1 MLDPQA
7 VPGLPCT
14 RHRSL
19 RPPASL
25 RTTPSTG
32 APCARGAAMVQVSS
46 QVSNTGCRIAAVLPL
61 QASTF
66 IAPAHVLVPMC
77 LTATAEPARKPCPAL
92 ALDPAR
98 DRATVSGPTDITQS
112 CESSCCCLWACLVPP
127 QNAPN
132 SCWLGAGRRS
142 TATALHPPPGTSLPG
157 GARWQ
162 LHRASGRL
170 LSALLLGQSR
180 RPKYNPKLRR

>member
-32 APCARGAAMVQVSS
+32 APCARGAAMVQLSS
-46 QVSNTGCRIAAVLPL
+46 HVSNTGCRIAAVLPL

-66 IAPAHVLVPMC
+66 IAPAHVHVLMC
-77 LTATAEPARKPCPAL
+77 LTATAEPVRKPCPAL
-92 ALDPAR
+92 ALDPPR
-98 DRATVSGPTDITQS
+98 DGATVSGPTDITQAVSRAAAVFGPAWSHHRTLRTAAGWVQAVAVQQQHSIPHQGPVSLGGGGGS
-112 CESSCCCLWACLVPP
+112 CTGSAAAFFQPCC
-127 QNAPN
+127 
-132 SCWLGAGRRS
+132 
-142 TATALHPPPGTSLPG
+142 
-157 GARWQ
+157 
-162 LHRASGRL
+162 
-170 LSALLLGQSR
+170 
-180 RPKYNPKLRR
+180 